1 MVNKVIL
8 IGNIGGDAERVNEN
22 IAKFNLATTEHW
34 NDKEGNRQEKTEWHK
49 VVVYNK
55 LADIVEKL
63 GKRGTKVYVEGK
75 LTTREW
81 TNEAGE
87 KRYTTEVKIDI
98 NGTFQVLSSKNDGS
112 APAYSNNNKDS
123 GKSSTGKKDTS
134 KSAPK
139 ENVLPEPPK
148 QEEPSPAD
156 YAADDD
162 DIPF

>member
-34 NDKEGNRQEKTEWHK
+34 TDKEGNRQEKTEWHK

-87 KRYTTEVKIDI
+87 KRYTTEIKIDI
-98 NGTFQVLSSKNDGS
+98 NGTFQVLSSKNDGA
-112 APAYSNNNKDS
+112 APAYNNNKDS
-123 GKSSTGKKDTS
+123 GKSSAGKKDNS

-148 QEEPSPAD
+148 QEEPSPDD

>member
-87 KRYTTEVKIDI
+87 KRYTTEIKIDI
-98 NGTFQVLSSKNDGS
+98 NGTFQVLSSKNDGA
-112 APAYSNNNKDS
+112 APAYNNNKDS
-123 GKSSTGKKDTS
+123 GKSSAGKKDNS

-156 YAADDD
+156 YSADD

>member
-87 KRYTTEVKIDI
+87 KRYTTEIKIDI
-98 NGTFQVLSSKNDGS
+98 NGTFQVLSSKNDGA
-112 APAYSNNNKDS
+112 APAYNNNKDS
-123 GKSSTGKKDTS
+123 GKSTGGKKDQP